1 MTIPTSPPNDVSH
14 PPVVFAGHNTY
25 LISVARLCRE
35 ESRFTDVIFHCVDGQ
50 VAAHRLVVS
59 AASKFLREI
68 LVEHRSEDDDQTVL
82 ILPDVT
88 VSSLNILLDFIYS
101 VTILFNT
108 IQQVFDDRSF
118 RILQRLYLCGLKQE
132 TLNEC

>member
-1 MTIPTSPPNDVSH
+1 
-14 PPVVFAGHNTY
+14 
-25 LISVARLCRE
+25 
-35 ESRFTDVIFHCVDGQ
+35 
-50 VAAHRLVVS
+50 
-59 AASKFLREI
+59 LREI

-108 IQQVFDDRSF
+108 TGF
-118 RILQRLYLCGLKQE
+118 
-132 TLNEC
+132 